1 MLCWAEQVCN
11 TSSSPSDH
19 FLKYLLFVLLHDW
32 QLFFF
37 IITEL
42 WEVPL
47 CNYWMVSSQLLF
59 LSLSGCSKAQNLVLE
74 TFLSRNLA
82 AQKKTL
88 LTRAIIAVK
97 SSKINTEQQS
107 HPLSTVLSAEAHS
120 VDMSQPCSCFMLCRT
135 VRWNWTMRKVTA
147 VTRWTDTFSAT
158 PATWSTSSLAA
169 RLQSLPP
176 PTNSTPGGGRHLMD
190 RRRNCKIW
198 TLGIYLQFLL

>member
-32 QLFFF
+32 QLLFF

-82 AQKKTL
+82 AQKKTP
-88 LTRAIIAVK
+88 VD
-97 SSKINTEQQS
+97 QS
-107 HPLSTVLSAEAHS
+107 HYCCQIFRDQYRATITPF
-120 VDMSQPCSCFMLCRT
+120 VDCSIC
-135 VRWNWTMRKVTA
+135 W
-147 VTRWTDTFSAT
+147 
-158 PATWSTSSLAA
+158 SSL
-169 RLQSLPP
+169 S
-176 PTNSTPGGGRHLMD
+176 RHVSAM
-190 RRRNCKIW
+190 
-198 TLGIYLQFLL
+198 FLLHAVQDCKMELNDEEGHRCYPLNGHLLCHSCHLKHIQPGRSSSVAAASY